1 MNSKDLFKKNC
12 NNVEV
17 YCQFNASLPHKSLKK
32 EEKTLNLK
40 LLNGSIKTKAPAQIM
55 MTATLQ
61 NQCRSSQSSSSRSTF
76 HTLFLSF
83 SAKLIYLLLTFSPS
97 LLLFYIILCF
107 HSFKNF
113 QWDVLN
119 KWALRE
125 REREREREEGVD
137 IAVNS

>member
-55 MTATLQ
+55 LIIITTILQ
-61 NQCRSSQSSSSRSTF
+61 NQCRSSQSWSSRSTF

-113 QWDVLN
+113 QSDVLN
-119 KWALRE
+119 KW
-125 REREREREEGVD
+125 EREREREEGVD